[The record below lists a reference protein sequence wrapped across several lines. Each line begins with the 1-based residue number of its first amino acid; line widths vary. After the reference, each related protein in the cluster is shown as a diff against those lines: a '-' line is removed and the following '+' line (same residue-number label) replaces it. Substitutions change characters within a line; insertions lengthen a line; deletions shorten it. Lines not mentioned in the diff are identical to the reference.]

1 MKADKAEAETKAPTG
16 KRKRRGAA
24 KRSARRRVG
33 DRADMQPLDA
43 ATPARSAAALEA
55 NARAAVAG
63 GRKERADAE
72 TNVEA
77 FHAIKTLCVRYSAQL
92 GARGMPV
99 VVTHGAELVCEQ
111 LAVIVE
117 VESLSRGSLASSTS
131 LDDAAF
137 VAKRRDAVIRVAPGP
152 SNSALRAGFGIDKPV
167 RAVQPASLRA
177 AALGLLAG
185 KKAFPRSR
193 AAKLITADDEKRL
206 RAMARSI
213 TTSAAETKAARAARV
228 ARTSQ
233 RDILNTA
240 LELFYDDFAAGI
252 GLVLEGDELARLQAL
267 GLVPRRTE
275 RRASSEEKKPV
286 AGGGSGSAGGT
297 GAGSGAAAG
306 GSAPAP
312 SEKAAVTA

>member
-1 MKADKAEAETKAPTG
+1 MKACGNDANPADDLTPLGENTLEI
-16 KRKRRGAA
+16 RKELRTLRNSLPQTE
-24 KRSARRRVG
+24 K
-33 DRADMQPLDA
+33 QI
-43 ATPARSAAALEA
+43 AALEERLRTEFLPRVTELCRGA
-55 NARAAVAG
+55 KSGVAFAHILAGAIHSELRQHRESQAAYL
-63 GRKERADAE
+63 RADQLRPGDLSIL
-72 TNVEA
+72 NG
-77 FHAIKTLCVRYSAQL
+77 LCSSA
-92 GARGMPV
+92 
-99 VVTHGAELVCEQ
+99 
-111 LAVIVE
+111 
-117 VESLSRGSLASSTS
+117 VESGDLSE
-131 LDDAAF
+131 
-137 VAKRRDAVIRVAPGP
+137 AK
-152 SNSALRAGFGIDKPV
+152 
-167 RAVQPASLRA
+167 
-177 AALGLLAG
+177 
-185 KKAFPRSR
+185 R